1 MFYLIMIDD
10 DYSTKIPKKRGCI
23 LEKKAES
30 YELIAKKFSQGI
42 VESDSNFKVG
52 DIVPELV
59 DKYFSDATHRKLL
72 ELAIEVVTYRN
83 KGKTK
88 MPDALMFEIADMKY
102 SLEKLMSAY
111 EAKAIAVLEQREN
124 EQIEESLKS
133 ARRSNILL
141 ELSQLKGM
149 QYSEH
154 TAMAGIQANM
164 PAYQVFLPVSY
175 IAEHFTLPA
184 LDKAATAR
192 CKAIS
197 ERVIAN
203 CYNFVCPALTASV
216 SGKVSFTGDKI
227 GTLAIAADAQ
237 FFVHFG
243 SLEIITAIIEAAK
256 NKTALNSELV
266 PVCLLLDK
274 SLVTKQINT
283 LLAPIESSSQP
294 NEKKPNTEFVSW
306 IKLLKSLLP
315 YPALNDP
322 DSVLYQ
328 QKFSHFITIATGITI
343 DDPDNRLL
351 NKSVKSNITS
361 YLLDTFNVLE
371 RSVPE
376 LSDYLSGKI
385 KPAQAGKFIFSYPA
399 FWNALA
405 CVIRC
410 LISDGNEYDPAQV
423 NRLQTLKVLSVHVDS
438 EPMGGIAMQIYL
450 CDILGLPVNDCNYIK

>member
-10 DYSTKIPKKRGCI
+10 DYTTKIPRKRGCI

-30 YELIAKKFSQGI
+30 YELITKKFSQGI

-59 DKYFSDATHRKLL
+59 DKYFSDATQRKLL
-72 ELAIEVVTYRN
+72 ELAIEVITYRN
-83 KGKTK
+83 KGRTK
-88 MPDALMFEIADMKY
+88 MPDALMFEIADMQY
-102 SLEKLMSAY
+102 SLEKLMTAY

-124 EQIEESLKS
+124 EKIEESLKS
-133 ARRSNILL
+133 ARRSNILF
-141 ELSQLKGM
+141 ELSQLNGM

-154 TAMAGIQANM
+154 PAMAGIQANM

-184 LDKAATAR
+184 LDKAATVR

-197 ERVIAN
+197 ERVMAN
-203 CYNFVCPALTASV
+203 SNNFVCPALTVSV

-243 SLEIITAIIEAAK
+243 SLEIITAIIDAAK

-274 SLVTKQINT
+274 SLVTKRINT
-283 LLAPIESSSQP
+283 LLAPIESSQP
-294 NEKKPNTEFVSW
+294 SEKKPNGEFVGW

-351 NKSVKSNITS
+351 NKSVKSNVTS
-361 YLLDTFNVLE
+361 CLLDTFNALE
-371 RSVPE
+371 KSVPE

-385 KPAQAGKFIFSYPA
+385 KPAQASKFIFSYPA

-410 LISDGNEYDPAQV
+410 LISDGNDYDPAQV
-423 NRLQTLKVLSVHVDS
+423 NRLQALKVLNVHVDG
-438 EPMGGIAMQIYL
+438 EPMGGVATQIYL
-450 CDILGLPVNDCNYIK
+450 CDVLGLSVSDCNYIK